1 MSEEK
6 IVEQAI
12 DWMLRLE
19 LPDFTS
25 ADRVA
30 FEHWRDADARHEIAF
45 ANLTKSVHQFDV
57 PRQLGATTEVL
68 RHTLQQR
75 KDRRK
80 TLQRIAALA
89 GLSVGAAVLVN
100 QVTPIL
106 NMNADLRT
114 GTGERQT
121 FTLADGSVVTLNAR
135 SSADRWID
143 QSRRL
148 LRLTEGELQIQVAS
162 LAQRP
167 FVIETA
173 YGSASTLSGTLLV
186 SALPERTEV
195 VSLQSVAS
203 LTTLN
208 GQNGQLQPGQHTW
221 FSRSAIASVQSNH
234 GSENSW
240 VDGYYTAFNEPL
252 IDVVGALR
260 PYRRGV
266 IRVDPAVAQLRVSGA
281 FPLDDSDHALNALA
295 ATLPV
300 AVARFTPYWVT
311 ISAQA

>member
-121 FTLADGSVVTLNAR
+121 FTLTDGSVVTLNAR

-203 LTTLN
+203 LATLN

-221 FSRSAIASVQSNH
+221 FSRSAIASVQSNR

>member
-12 DWMLRLE
+12 EWMLRLE
-19 LPDFTS
+19 LPDLPN
-25 ADRVA
+25 AERAA
-30 FEHWRDADARHEIAF
+30 FEHWRSADPRHERAY
-45 ANLTKSVHQFDV
+45 ANLAKSVRQFDV

-68 RHTLQQR
+68 RVTLQQ
-75 KDRRK
+75 KKERRK
-80 TLQRIAALA
+80 ALQRIAVLA
-89 GLSVGAAVLVN
+89 GLGVGAGLLVN

-106 NMNADLRT
+106 GMNADLHT

-135 SSADRWID
+135 SSADRWLD
-143 QSRRL
+143 QGRRL
-148 LRLTEGELQIQVAS
+148 LKLATGELQIEVA
-162 LAQRP
+162 AQARHP

-173 YGSASTLSGTLLV
+173 HGSASTLSGTLLLR
-186 SALPERTEV
+186 SAAERTEV
-195 VSLQSVAS
+195 VSLQS
-203 LTTLN
+203 LTNLATLN
-208 GQNGQLQPGQHTW
+208 GQSGQLQPGQHTW
-221 FSRSAIASVQSNH
+221 FDRSAIAAVQSNR
-234 GSENSW
+234 GGENSW
-240 VDGYYTAFNEPL
+240 VDGYYTAFDAAL
-252 IDVVGALR
+252 IDVIGALR

-281 FPLDDSDHALNALA
+281 FPLDDSDHALDALA

-311 ISAQA
+311 ISARA

>member
-12 DWMLRLE
+12 EWMLRLE
-19 LPDFTS
+19 LPDLTS
-25 ADRVA
+25 ADRAA
-30 FEHWRDADARHEIAF
+30 FEHWRAADARHALAY
-45 ANLTKSVHQFDV
+45 ANLAKSVRQFDV

-68 RHTLQQR
+68 RVTLQHK

-80 TLQRIAALA
+80 ALQRIAVLA
-89 GLSVGAAVLVN
+89 GLGVGAGVLVN

-106 NMNADLRT
+106 GMNADLRT

-121 FTLADGSVVTLNAR
+121 FKLADGSVVTLNAR

-143 QSRRL
+143 QGRRL
-148 LRLTEGELQIQVAS
+148 LRLTAGELQVEVA
-162 LAQRP
+162 AQAQHP

-173 YGSASTLSGTLLV
+173 QGSASTLSGSLLV
-186 SALPERTEV
+186 RSLAERTDV
-195 VSLQSVAS
+195 VSLQS
-203 LTTLN
+203 LTNLATLD
-208 GQNGQLQPGQHTW
+208 GRSGQLQPGQHTW
-221 FSRSAIASVQSNH
+221 FNRGAIAAIQNNR

-240 VDGYYTAFNEPL
+240 VDGYYTAFNAAL
-252 IDVVGALR
+252 IDVIGALR

-281 FPLDDSDHALNALA
+281 FPLDDSDHALDALA

-300 AVARFTPYWVT
+300 TVARFTPYWVT
-311 ISAQA
+311 ISALA

>member
-12 DWMLRLE
+12 DWMLRLDV
-19 LPDFTS
+19 PDLS
-25 ADRVA
+25 NADRAA
-30 FEHWRDADARHEIAF
+30 FEHWRAADARHELAY
-45 ANLTKSVHQFDV
+45 ANLAKSVRQFEV
-57 PRQLGATTEVL
+57 PRQLGAATEVL
-68 RHTLQQR
+68 RATLQQK

-80 TLQRIAALA
+80 ALQRIAALA
-89 GLSVGAAVLVN
+89 GLGVGAGVLVN
-100 QVTPIL
+100 QATPIL
-106 NMNADLRT
+106 GMNADLRT
-114 GTGERQT
+114 GTGERHT

-148 LRLTEGELQIQVAS
+148 LRLTAGELQVEVATQGQS
-162 LAQRP
+162 P

-173 YGSASTLSGTLLV
+173 HGRASTLGGTLLV
-186 SALPERTEV
+186 RSLAERTEV
-195 VSLQSVAS
+195 VSLQSQAS
-203 LTTLN
+203 LATLQ
-208 GQNGQLQPGQHTW
+208 GQSGRLQPGQHTW
-221 FSRSAIASVQSNH
+221 FNRGAIAAIQLNR

-240 VDGYYTAFNEPL
+240 VDGYYTASNAAL
-252 IDVVGALR
+252 ADVIDALR

-266 IRVDPAVAQLRVSGA
+266 IRVEPAVAQLRVSGA
-281 FPLDDSDHALNALA
+281 FPLDDSDRALTALA

-311 ISAQA
+311 ISASA

>member
-1 MSEEK
+1 MNEEK

-25 ADRVA
+25 ADRAA
-30 FEHWRDADARHEIAF
+30 FEHWRAADARHEIAF
-45 ANLTKSVHQFDV
+45 TNLTKSVHQFDV

-68 RHTLQQR
+68 RLTLQQR

-80 TLQRIAALA
+80 ALQRIAALA

-106 NMNADLRT
+106 GMNADLRT
-114 GTGERQT
+114 GTGERQI
-121 FTLADGSVVTLNAR
+121 FTLEDGSVVTLNAR

-148 LRLTEGELQIQVAS
+148 LRLTEGELQVRVAS

-173 YGSASTLSGTLLV
+173 FGSASTLSGTLLV
-186 SALPERTEV
+186 RSLAERTEV
-195 VSLQSVAS
+195 VSLQSLAN
-203 LTTLN
+203 LATQN
-208 GQNGQLQPGQHTW
+208 GQSGQLQPGQHTW
-221 FSRSAIASVQSNH
+221 FSRNAIASVQSNR

>member
-12 DWMLRLE
+12 EWMLRLE
-19 LPDFTS
+19 LPDLTS
-25 ADRVA
+25 ADRAA
-30 FEHWRDADARHEIAF
+30 FEHWRAADARHERAY
-45 ANLTKSVHQFDV
+45 ANLAKSVRQFDV
-57 PRQLGATTEVL
+57 PRQLGASTEVL
-68 RHTLQQR
+68 RVTLQQK

-80 TLQRIAALA
+80 ALQRIAVLA
-89 GLSVGAAVLVN
+89 GLGVGAGVLVN

-106 NMNADLRT
+106 GMDADLRT

-143 QSRRL
+143 QGRRL
-148 LRLTEGELQIQVAS
+148 LRLATGELQIEVA
-162 LAQRP
+162 AQAQHP

-173 YGSASTLSGTLLV
+173 QGSASTLSGSLLV
-186 SALPERTEV
+186 RSLAERTEV
-195 VSLQSVAS
+195 VSLQS
-203 LTTLN
+203 LTKLATLD
-208 GQNGQLQPGQHTW
+208 GRSGQLQPGQHTW
-221 FSRSAIASVQSNH
+221 FDRGAIAAIQTNR

-240 VDGYYTAFNEPL
+240 VDGYYTAFNAAL
-252 IDVVGALR
+252 IDVIGALR

-281 FPLDDSDHALNALA
+281 FPLDDSDHALDALA

-300 AVARFTPYWVT
+300 TVARFTPYWVT
-311 ISAQA
+311 ISALA